1 MIQWKAMLHINSKIL
16 NTLVKSLLIAIILI
30 FAVFLG
36 IQFLSLKSV
45 VNSQESQASSRG
57 YNILVV
63 GKSDNGTYLNQVAKG
78 AIDVSENYN
87 AAVEVYTGKSKAQE
101 IPMQSLFDYASYLS
115 ADGVIAYISG
125 NEPLQVPVNR
135 NGTPIPLITI
145 GNYLPNLQ
153 QLSFIG
159 VNFSELGKI
168 TANEIISLIGKSKKV
183 IILTSAQGNN
193 SSYSTMMNTLINIIS
208 NEHPEIIIKTI
219 TVISETNFSK
229 EDYLRQRLASE
240 EGLELVVPLSEE
252 NTILAAQSVR
262 DLNLSGKV
270 KILGFGDSDDCHS
283 YFEKNIVTE
292 LISVKTRNIGQKA
305 MEELFEYINNG
316 YANSYV
322 SAEIEVLRQEASGS

>member
-1 MIQWKAMLHINSKIL
+1 
-16 NTLVKSLLIAIILI
+16 
-30 FAVFLG
+30 
-36 IQFLSLKSV
+36 
-45 VNSQESQASSRG
+45 
-57 YNILVV
+57 
-63 GKSDNGTYLNQVAKG
+63 
-78 AIDVSENYN
+78 
-87 AAVEVYTGKSKAQE
+87 
-101 IPMQSLFDYASYLS
+101 
-115 ADGVIAYISG
+115 VIAYISG

-183 IILTSAQGNN
+183 ILLVSAQGNN
-193 SSYSTMMNTLINIIS
+193 SSYSTMMNTLMNTLT
-208 NEHPEIIIKTI
+208 NEHPEI
-219 TVISETNFSK
+219 TVTNILVHSETNFSK

-240 EGLELVVPLSEE
+240 EGLELIVPLSEE

-270 KILGFGDSDDCHS
+270 KILGFGDSDDCRS

-292 LISVKTRNIGQKA
+292 LISVKTQEIGQKA

-322 SAEIEVLRQEASGS
+322 SAEIEVLRREVAE

>member
-1 MIQWKAMLHINSKIL
+1 M
-16 NTLVKSLLIAIILI
+16 I

-36 IQFLSLKSV
+36 IQFLSLKSL
-45 VNSQESQASSRG
+45 VNSQENHASSRG

-63 GKSDNGTYLNQVAKG
+63 GKSDNGPYLNQVAKG
-78 AIDVSENYN
+78 AMEVSESYN
-87 AAVEVYTGKSKAQE
+87 AAVELYTGKSKARE
-101 IPMQSLFDYASYLS
+101 IPMQSLFDYATYLS

-125 NEPLQVPVNR
+125 DEPLQVPRNR
-135 NGTPIPLITI
+135 NGTAIPLITI

-183 IILTSAQGNN
+183 IILVSEQGNN
-193 SSYSTMMNTLINIIS
+193 SSYSTMMNTLFNTIT
-208 NEHPEIIIKTI
+208 NEHPEFILKSIL
-219 TVISETNFSK
+219 VHSESNFSK
-229 EDYLRQRLASE
+229 EDYLRQKLASE
-240 EGLELVVPLSEE
+240 EGLELIVPLSEE

-270 KILGFGDSDDCHS
+270 KILGFGDSDDCRS

-292 LISVKTRNIGQKA
+292 LISVKTQDIGKKA
-305 MEELFEYINNG
+305 MEELFEYIDNG

-322 SAEIEVLRQEASGS
+322 SAEIEVLRQEATK

>member
-1 MIQWKAMLHINSKIL
+1 MPHFYPKLL
-16 NTLVKSLLIAIILI
+16 NTVIKALLIAMILV
-30 FAVFLG
+30 FAVFLVF
-36 IQFLSLKSV
+36 QFLSLKSV

-78 AIDVSENYN
+78 AMNVSESYN
-87 AAVEVYTGKSKAQE
+87 AAVELYTGKSKAQE

-183 IILTSAQGNN
+183 ILLVSAQGNN
-193 SSYSTMMNTLINIIS
+193 SSYSTMMNTLMNTLT
-208 NEHPEIIIKTI
+208 NEHPEI
-219 TVISETNFSK
+219 TVTNILVHSETNFSK

-240 EGLELVVPLSEE
+240 EGLELIVPLSEE

-270 KILGFGDSDDCHS
+270 KILGFGDSDDCRS

-292 LISVKTRNIGQKA
+292 LISVKTQEIGQKA

-322 SAEIEVLRQEASGS
+322 SAEIEVLRREVAE

>member
-1 MIQWKAMLHINSKIL
+1 MPHFNPKVL
-16 NTLVKSLLIAIILI
+16 NTVIKALLIAMILV
-30 FAVFLG
+30 FAVFLVF
-36 IQFLSLKSV
+36 QFLSLKSI
-45 VNSQESQASSRG
+45 VNTPESQTSSRG
-57 YNILVV
+57 YNILIV

-78 AIDVSENYN
+78 AIDASESYN
-87 AAVEVYTGKSKAQE
+87 AAVELYTGKSKAQE

-125 NEPLQVPVNR
+125 NESLQVPVNR
-135 NGTPIPLITI
+135 SGIPIPLITI

-183 IILTSAQGNN
+183 ILLVSAQGNN
-193 SSYSTMMNTLINIIS
+193 SSYSTMMNTLMNTLT
-208 NEHPEIIIKTI
+208 NEHPEI
-219 TVISETNFSK
+219 TVTNIVVHSETNFSK

-240 EGLELVVPLSEE
+240 EGLELIVPLSEE

-270 KILGFGDSDDCHS
+270 KILGFGDSDDCRS

-292 LISVKTRNIGQKA
+292 LISVKTQEIGQKA

-322 SAEIEVLRQEASGS
+322 SAEIEVLRREVAE

>member
-1 MIQWKAMLHINSKIL
+1 MFHFNSKVL
-16 NTLVKSLLIAIILI
+16 NTLIKTILIAMILV
-30 FAVFLG
+30 FAVFLV

-45 VNSQESQASSRG
+45 VNSQESQSSSRG
-57 YNILVV
+57 YNILIV

-78 AIDVSENYN
+78 AMDVSENYN
-87 AAVEVYTGKSKAQE
+87 AAVEIYTGKSKAQE

-125 NEPLQVPVNR
+125 NEPLQVPKNR

-145 GNYLPNLQ
+145 GNYLPNLP

-168 TANEIISLIGKSKKV
+168 IANEIISLIGNNKKV
-183 IILTSAQGNN
+183 IILVSGQGNN
-193 SSYSTMMNTLINIIS
+193 SSYSTLMNTLHNTIS
-208 NEHPEIIIKTI
+208 YEHPEIMIKNLVI
-219 TVISETNFSK
+219 ISETNFSK
-229 EDYLRQRLASE
+229 EDYLRQKLASE
-240 EGLELVVPLSEE
+240 EGLELIVSLSEE

-270 KILGFGDSDDCHS
+270 KILGFGDSDDCRS

-292 LISVKTRNIGQKA
+292 LISVKTRDIGQKA
-305 MEELFEYINNG
+305 MKELFEFIDNG

-322 SAEIEVLRQEASGS
+322 SAEIEVLRQEDTE

>member
-1 MIQWKAMLHINSKIL
+1 MLHINSKIL

-78 AIDVSENYN
+78 AMDVSENYN

-101 IPMQSLFDYASYLS
+101 IPMQSLFDYASYLC
-115 ADGVIAYISG
+115 ADGVIAYISS
-125 NEPLQVPVNR
+125 NEPLQVPINR

-229 EDYLRQRLASE
+229 EDYLRQRL
-240 EGLELVVPLSEE
+240 ELVVPLSEE

-305 MEELFEYINNG
+305 MEELFEYIDNG

-322 SAEIEVLRQEASGS
+322 SAEIEVLRQDASGS